1 MGSKYLIIKIGK
13 FFFIACDV
21 CVNVKKFDDSLIEN
35 FFPLSI
41 HVYIVVI
48 YTTPVEVVILVIIF
62 VISTIQCLCM
72 LLTLIDSLF

>member
-35 FFPLSI
+35 FFFPCQF
-41 HVYIVVI
+41 
-48 YTTPVEVVILVIIF
+48 TCT
-62 VISTIQCLCM
+62 
-72 LLTLIDSLF
+72 LL

>member
-35 FFPLSI
+35 FFS
-41 HVYIVVI
+41 
-48 YTTPVEVVILVIIF
+48 LVNSR
-62 VISTIQCLCM
+62 VHCCDLH
-72 LLTLIDSLF
+72 DPN